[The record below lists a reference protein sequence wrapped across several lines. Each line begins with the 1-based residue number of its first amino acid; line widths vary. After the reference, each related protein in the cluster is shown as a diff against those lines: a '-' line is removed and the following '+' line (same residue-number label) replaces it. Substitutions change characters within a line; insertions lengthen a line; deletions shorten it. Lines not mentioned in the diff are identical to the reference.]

1 MISIEIAQAAIEVAE
16 EFDKRGL
23 RLKARSDGPIEQLG
37 STSTLQFAI
46 PKNIVQSADELNA
59 PYTPSPE
66 VIAAESSYP
75 SVIDPNKSVHDLELD
90 SLIVTISDAVSQHFS
105 FAKNTVRPLV
115 KTLAGEIQRRMAAY
129 PSVASFNPTL
139 TKWDLPLPL
148 LGESFKEAIFEY
160 KDTAFGELHRRTVAL
175 PSIDT
180 ATALELVKTG
190 SGSVDEEITIW
201 LATKPADYLSDI
213 FNIVFAANDVGQSTA
228 SFETLVNTPRSG
240 VDAALAIYLFASKLL
255 DNPPEG
261 VAMGLAEYRIQMG
274 DIVQQA
280 ALRLSYAY
288 AKRELDISTKLI
300 ILKPGTDE
308 VVVFTPVYDEWV
320 AAGGNNA
327 IIFGTICTDR
337 PALFAPALDESAAES
352 LKVWEQQNRFLTVV
366 QANKRFVNMKA
377 AILHEAEELIATHMP
392 ECFGGLVMNG
402 AIDFKTPEVVQ
413 AVLKIEEYVGEL
425 DENSLKDV
433 WTISTELVAKNI
445 FYYTD
450 AYKILMGIDAAFQ
463 ENPDIDVSEAA
474 LISLVEYVTDYV
486 ADQLLVVDL

>member
-23 RLKARSDGPIEQLG
+23 RLKARTDGPIEQL
-37 STSTLQFAI
+37 STTSTLQFAI

-59 PYTPSPE
+59 PYSPTPEGIS
-66 VIAAESSYP
+66 AETSYP

-90 SLIVTISDAVSQHFS
+90 SLVITISDAVSQHFS

-115 KTLAGEIQRRMAAY
+115 KTLAGEIQRRMSAY

-139 TKWDLPLPL
+139 TKWDIPLPML
-148 LGESFKEAIFEY
+148 NEAVKEAILEH
-160 KDTAFGELHRRTVAL
+160 KDTAYGEIHRRTVAL
-175 PSIDT
+175 PSID
-180 ATALELVKTG
+180 AAAALELIKTG
-190 SGSVDEEITIW
+190 SGSVDEEVTIW
-201 LATKPADYLSDI
+201 LATKPADYLESI
-213 FNIVFAANDVGQSTA
+213 FNTVFAANDIGQSTA
-228 SFETLVNTPRSG
+228 SFETLVNTPRDG
-240 VDAALAIYLFASKLL
+240 VSAALAVYFYASKLI

-261 VAMGLAEYRIQMG
+261 VAMSLSEYRIQMG
-274 DIVQQA
+274 DLLQQA

-288 AKRELDISTKLI
+288 AKRELDISTKLL

-308 VVVFTPVYDEWV
+308 VVVFSPVYDEWV

-337 PALFAPALDESAAES
+337 PALFVPALDESSAES

-377 AILHEAEELIATHMP
+377 AILHEAEELIATHMT
-392 ECFGGLVMNG
+392 ECFGSVVLAD
-402 AIDFKTPEVVQ
+402 AIDFKSPEVVQ
-413 AVLKIEEYVGEL
+413 SVLKIEEYIAAL
-425 DENSLKDV
+425 DETDLKDV
-433 WTISTELVAKNI
+433 WKISTELVAKCI

-450 AYKILMGIDAAFQ
+450 AFKILMGIDAAFK
-463 ENPDIDVSEAA
+463 ENPDIDVAEAA
-474 LISLVEYVTDYV
+474 LISLVEYVSDYV
-486 ADQLLVVDL
+486 ADQLVVTDL